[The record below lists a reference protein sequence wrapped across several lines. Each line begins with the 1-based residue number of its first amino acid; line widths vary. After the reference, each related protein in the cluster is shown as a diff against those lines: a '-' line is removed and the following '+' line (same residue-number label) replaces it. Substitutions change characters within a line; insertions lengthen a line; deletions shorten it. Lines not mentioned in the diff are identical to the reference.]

1 MKLTYILFLSLRRK
15 TPSLLF
21 MLRKE
26 RRSVVR
32 KNKDIHASER
42 EIPLLC
48 AGCRSYNS
56 KLTSCNFDNIFRK
69 SAPYSILV
77 LLMQYDVWC
86 DAMRNDVMKWC
97 KMIMMPKTHTYTPTL
112 EHNFCIP
119 LGTTEISLP
128 FIFRLHRLFF
138 GVSSASP

>member
-1 MKLTYILFLSLRRK
+1 MKLTYIPFLSLQRK
-15 TPSLLF
+15 SPFLLF

-48 AGCRSYNS
+48 ADWRSCNS

-77 LLMQYDVWC
+77 SLMQYDVWC
-86 DAMRNDVMKWC
+86 DAMRNDVMIWC
-97 KMIMMPKTHTYTPTL
+97 KMIMMPKTHIHTPTL
-112 EHNFCIP
+112 EHNLFVP
-119 LGTTEISLP
+119 LGTTGISLP